1 MQLDAIWDQS
11 HTLYI
16 TSIIYDWK
24 RSDVCVSGNNKHFF
38 QNVLAIL
45 SYFLKISY
53 HFFYDFLSFGLFKV
67 LLYFIINCVK
77 KCKTIHIQCSKKV
90 MSDSLGLMDFAI
102 GLVNPVN
109 NLPNGQL
116 KFSGRIQI
124 LLQKY
129 CKTNYLF
136 F

>member
-1 MQLDAIWDQS
+1 
-11 HTLYI
+11 
-16 TSIIYDWK
+16 
-24 RSDVCVSGNNKHFF
+24 
-38 QNVLAIL
+38 
-45 SYFLKISY
+45 
-53 HFFYDFLSFGLFKV
+53 
-67 LLYFIINCVK
+67 
-77 KCKTIHIQCSKKV
+77 
-90 MSDSLGLMDFAI
+90 MSDSPGLMDFAI

-129 CKTNYLF
+129 RKTNYLF

>member
-1 MQLDAIWDQS
+1 MEFPECQILQQ
-11 HTLYI
+11 
-16 TSIIYDWK
+16 K
-24 RSDVCVSGNNKHFF
+24 RSVTWLRGF

-45 SYFLKISY
+45 SSFFKISY
-53 HFFYDFLSFGLFKV
+53 HFFYDFLSFGLFKL

-77 KCKTIHIQCSKKV
+77 KSKTIHIQCAKKV

-102 GLVNPVN
+102 RLLNPVV

-116 KFSGRIQI
+116 KFYGRIQI

>member
-16 TSIIYDWK
+16 TSIIYDLK
-24 RSDVCVSGNNKHFF
+24 RSDVGVSGNNKHFF

-67 LLYFIINCVK
+67 LLYFIINCV
-77 KCKTIHIQCSKKV
+77 
-90 MSDSLGLMDFAI
+90 
-102 GLVNPVN
+102 
-109 NLPNGQL
+109 
-116 KFSGRIQI
+116 
-124 LLQKY
+124 
-129 CKTNYLF
+129 
-136 F
+136 